1 MKTNRIVNIIKVSAF
16 ALFTGVISTS
26 CLDQLEEETYG
37 KYSADT
43 YFDTTGKMEM
53 AVNGI
58 YETFS
63 SITTYGQ
70 YWQVYGDC
78 DTDIAHVKGA
88 GTGHVARDLGHY
100 NAYAEHSW
108 LQSSWE
114 LYYQGIDRANTI
126 LDQKDNVVINGESDQ
141 LVFNR
146 LVAQTKCMRAM
157 CYLDL
162 VRLWGD
168 VPLKLDPSKDGDN
181 FKLPKTDRDEV
192 YAQIITDLK
201 EAIPGLLWCDDSN
214 QKGERLSKGAA
225 MGLLARAYLFR
236 GGYSL
241 YQDKSIKLILI
252 K

>member
-168 VPLKLDPSKDGDN
+168 VPLKLDPSKDG
-181 FKLPKTDRDEV
+181 
-192 YAQIITDLK
+192 
-201 EAIPGLLWCDDSN
+201 G
-214 QKGERLSKGAA
+214 
-225 MGLLARAYLFR
+225 
-236 GGYSL
+236 
-241 YQDKSIKLILI
+241 
-252 K
+252 

>member
-114 LYYQGIDRANTI
+114 LYYQGIDRAQYN
-126 LDQKDNVVINGESDQ
+126 S
-141 LVFNR
+141 R
-146 LVAQTKCMRAM
+146 
-157 CYLDL
+157 
-162 VRLWGD
+162 
-168 VPLKLDPSKDGDN
+168 
-181 FKLPKTDRDEV
+181 PKR
-192 YAQIITDLK
+192 Q
-201 EAIPGLLWCDDSN
+201 CSN
-214 QKGERLSKGAA
+214 
-225 MGLLARAYLFR
+225 
-236 GGYSL
+236 
-241 YQDKSIKLILI
+241 
-252 K
+252 

>member
-16 ALFTGVISTS
+16 ALLTGVISTS

-43 YFDTTGKMEM
+43 YFDTTAKMEM

-108 LQSSWE
+108 
-114 LYYQGIDRANTI
+114 
-126 LDQKDNVVINGESDQ
+126 
-141 LVFNR
+141 
-146 LVAQTKCMRAM
+146 
-157 CYLDL
+157 
-162 VRLWGD
+162 
-168 VPLKLDPSKDGDN
+168 
-181 FKLPKTDRDEV
+181 
-192 YAQIITDLK
+192 
-201 EAIPGLLWCDDSN
+201 
-214 QKGERLSKGAA
+214 
-225 MGLLARAYLFR
+225 
-236 GGYSL
+236 
-241 YQDKSIKLILI
+241 
-252 K
+252 

>member
-126 LDQKDNVVINGESDQ
+126 LDQKDNVVIRDIPKITKFKATNSLRVSCLFCIFKHSPKKNG
-141 LVFNR
+141 LT
-146 LVAQTKCMRAM
+146 A
-157 CYLDL
+157 
-162 VRLWGD
+162 
-168 VPLKLDPSKDGDN
+168 
-181 FKLPKTDRDEV
+181 KTGV
-192 YAQIITDLK
+192 
-201 EAIPGLLWCDDSN
+201 
-214 QKGERLSKGAA
+214 
-225 MGLLARAYLFR
+225 
-236 GGYSL
+236 
-241 YQDKSIKLILI
+241 IKN
-252 K
+252 KNTW